1 LILFRR
7 IISSYL

>member
-1 LILFRR
+1 VIKK